1 MWGKFWQKL
10 WQQLWRQ
17 HGKWWL
23 LGIPLGGFL
32 MLGVGA
38 IGLGVTNFVVHET
51 SSTEFCFS
59 CHSHETNIRAEY
71 EASSH
76 FANRTGVRA
85 ACSDCHLPKDNW
97 FELMATKVIV
107 SADIIPELTGKLD
120 TPEKW
125 EDHRREMAEK
135 VWAEFR
141 ENDSRYCRSCHI
153 DTAMINNSAMA
164 ERMHA
169 MARDNGKT
177 CIDCHKGLVHKLPSR
192 K

>member
-10 WQQLWRQ
+10 WQQ
-17 HGKWWL
+17 HNKWWL

-32 MLGVGA
+32 MLGLGA

-125 EDHRREMAEK
+125 EEHRREMAEK
-135 VWAEFR
+135 VWADFR

-153 DTAMINNSAMA
+153 DTAMKNNSPMA

-169 MARDNGKT
+169 MARDKGKT